1 MVRQRR
7 RNLSRIGS
15 ANPSY
20 VHSREYAAFY
30 RARRRCIDPEYAYW
44 PRYGGRGIK
53 FLFKTFQQFFAC
65 LGPKPSSDHSLD
77 RINNDG
83 NYAPGNCRWA
93 TASEQ
98 RRNCSRFGES
108 CVYGHPYS
116 EDNLL
121 LRGNTRVCLICKRNQ
136 FKKWY
141 ALHDGAAYA
150 RRRRAL

>member
-7 RNLSRIGS
+7 RNLSRMGS

-20 VHSREYAAFY
+20 VHGMSYSREYAAFY
-30 RARRRCIDPEYAYW
+30 RARSRCIDPEYAYW

-53 FLFKTFQQFFAC
+53 FLFKTFQQFFAY

-108 CVYGHPYS
+108 CVH
-116 EDNLL
+116 
-121 LRGNTRVCLICKRNQ
+121 
-136 FKKWY
+136 
-141 ALHDGAAYA
+141 
-150 RRRRAL
+150 